1 MIFLYLVT
9 PLLGT
14 IRNYVKYKQLKP
26 IVFLRT
32 PITYFIFHMFYVISG
47 YRDAVLRTLISERW
61 FFFIYK
67 TFISIKNN
75 DYRKNKEKYIKKY
88 GLQYTH

>member
-14 IRNYVKYKQLKP
+14 IRNYVKYKQLIP

-32 PITYFIFHMFYVISG
+32 PITYFIFHMFYVIAG
-47 YRDAVLRTLISERW
+47 YRYAVIRTLIYERW
-61 FFFIYK
+61 FFL
-67 TFISIKNN
+67 SIKHL
-75 DYRKNKEKYIKKY
+75 YLLKIMIIGKIKKNI
-88 GLQYTH
+88 LKNMD